1 MWQGSFY
8 QLQSK
13 NIMSKIKLGAT
24 PKTFKPCA
32 VKFPMPDGSE
42 GVIKA
47 TFNYR
52 TRTQFGQFLN
62 QVFADAGETP
72 TPDEKPDFEV
82 IFAKTKDKNADHLI
96 LALAG
101 WDLDEDLSRENLQ
114 ALANELPGAAVALMS
129 AYNVACTEGRL
140 GN

>member
-1 MWQGSFY
+1 
-8 QLQSK
+8 
-13 NIMSKIKLGAT
+13 MSKIKLGAT
-24 PKTFKPCA
+24 PKTFKTFP
-32 VKFPMPDGSE
+32 VKFPMADGTG
-42 GVIKA
+42 GVIQA

-62 QVFADAGETP
+62 QVFNDAGETP
-72 TPDEKPDFEV
+72 NADEKPDFEV
-82 IFAKTKDKNADHLI
+82 IFSKTKDKNADHLV

-101 WDLDEDLSRENLQ
+101 WDVEDKELSRANLQ
-114 ALANELPGAAVALMS
+114 QLADEIPAACIALMT

>member
-1 MWQGSFY
+1 
-8 QLQSK
+8 
-13 NIMSKIKLGAT
+13 MSKIKLGNT

-42 GVIKA
+42 GVIQA
-47 TFNYR
+47 TFHYR

-62 QVFADAGETP
+62 QVFADAGDTP
-72 TPDEKPDFEV
+72 KADEKPDFEV
-82 IFAKTKDKNADHLI
+82 IFAKTKDKNADHLT

-101 WDLDEDLSRENLQ
+101 WDVEDQELNRQNLQ
-114 ALANELPGAAVALMS
+114 QLADELPGAAVALMT
-129 AYNVACTEGRL
+129 AYNLACTEGRL